1 MEPLVAEI
9 ERAFAEVEQQLQ
21 DPAVFGDR
29 RLQVELGRRHRRL
42 QEAHA
47 LAVRWRAARA
57 QIADAGEMLDG
68 ERDPETRAY
77 LQAELEAAR
86 GEIEPLE
93 EQIRLAML
101 ERDPADDKNV
111 IVEIRQGAGGD
122 EAALFA
128 GELVTMLTRYAD
140 RKGFRHAVLNASPS
154 EAGGVKDV
162 TVEIVGDGAY
172 STFKW
177 ESGVHRVQ
185 RVPATEQ
192 QGRIHTS
199 TATVAVLPE
208 AEDVEVHIDPKD
220 LDIDTIRGSGPG
232 GQSVNT
238 TDSAVR
244 VTHKPTGMMVTCQDE
259 RSQLQNKDRAMRIL
273 RARLFDLERER
284 RAQELS
290 DARKSQIGSG
300 ARSEK
305 IRTYNYPQSRVTDHR
320 IKFTSHNLS
329 GILLGELDE
338 LTDAL
343 TAEDNRR
350 RLELTT
356 AGTAA

>member
-29 RLQVELGRRHRRL
+29 QLQIELGRRHRRL
-42 QEAHA
+42 ADAHT

-57 QIADAGEMLDG
+57 QIADATEMLEG
-68 ERDPETRAY
+68 ERDAETRAY
-77 LQAELEAAR
+77 LQAELEEARAA
-86 GEIEPLE
+86 IEPLE

-111 IVEIRQGAGGD
+111 IVEIRQGTGGD

-128 GELVTMLTRYAD
+128 AELVTMLTRYAD
-140 RKGFRHAVLNASPS
+140 RRGFRHSVLSSSPS
-154 EAGGVKDV
+154 DGGGVKDV

-172 STFKW
+172 SAFKW

-208 AEDVEVHIDPKD
+208 AEDVEVHIDAKD

-244 VTHKPTGMMVTCQDE
+244 VTHKPTGLMVTCQDE

-273 RARLFDLERER
+273 RARLYDLERER
-284 RAQELS
+284 RVQELS

-320 IKFTSHNLS
+320 IKYTSHNLN

-350 RLELTT
+350 RLEATT
-356 AGTAA
+356 AAAPV